1 MLDCCCFLQSQH
13 IATRCCCLW
22 QTTVQEKSP
31 SLRRGLSIRGHQ
43 KVISDFIRYQP
54 TQLPLRAHIAVTPY
68 GSHSF
73 PCVSQS
79 LWAQGHQLGERKIAW
94 DPELDFC
101 LGSDLA
107 PRNMPTKWLQELYT
121 QCSVTGGCPR
131 ELYCNSRDQRGP
143 ANTPASQHQLWTCS
157 DICTPQIWLLSEV
170 SIRKTKRWKSN
181 TDISHRENT
190 CSSCQWFTGSR
201 CSLLTDFII
210 YHIHCWCSKEPHM
223 QELGLRIARC
233 CTSTESCQGDK
244 GTWVLPAA
252 ATAEDAADSQQD
264 VKEAVGGRWQVSR
277 VPEHFSAQHRTKR
290 FFSLH
295 QVYRVKFTNA
305 KCLHHF

>member
-1 MLDCCCFLQSQH
+1 MDTPKSKVRCWIFKNQPEEISRTPLFLRELH
-13 IATRCCCLW
+13 WCKLTRGSGLQVSYRQVGNAGVLLFPAEPAYRNVCCCLW

-31 SLRRGLSIRGHQ
+31 GLRHGLSIRGHQ

-107 PRNMPTKWLQELYT
+107 PRNMPTEWLQELYT

-131 ELYCNSRDQRGP
+131 KLYCSSRDQCGP
-143 ANTPASQHQLWTCS
+143 ANTPASQHQLWISAPTS
-157 DICTPQIWLLSEV
+157 APHKFGYYLKASE
-170 SIRKTKRWKSN
+170 R
-181 TDISHRENT
+181 
-190 CSSCQWFTGSR
+190 Q
-201 CSLLTDFII
+201 
-210 YHIHCWCSKEPHM
+210 
-223 QELGLRIARC
+223 
-233 CTSTESCQGDK
+233 
-244 GTWVLPAA
+244 
-252 ATAEDAADSQQD
+252 
-264 VKEAVGGRWQVSR
+264 
-277 VPEHFSAQHRTKR
+277 
-290 FFSLH
+290 
-295 QVYRVKFTNA
+295 
-305 KCLHHF
+305 